1 MPPSDG
7 GIQINKVR
15 KKQRDAITRGGRRG
29 GDDWWRV
36 RLSVRLFV
44 CQSHLLFVTPRPEKE
59 RHMSGHVLSAGEI
72 CGKIKYALLMRSYK
86 EVTAEYLEKTYKKK
100 HFK

>member
-29 GDDWWRV
+29 GDD
-36 RLSVRLFV
+36 
-44 CQSHLLFVTPRPEKE
+44 
-59 RHMSGHVLSAGEI
+59 
-72 CGKIKYALLMRSYK
+72 
-86 EVTAEYLEKTYKKK
+86 
-100 HFK
+100 